1 MHIIKE
7 HCSFVAEKVR
17 YSLMKLLKDEI
28 FESILSVA
36 RQEFLSK
43 GYKDTSMRDIA
54 QKANVGL
61 SNIYNYFKNKD
72 EIYQAILNPA
82 KNSIFMFI
90 TQQHTE
96 ENFNFS
102 HVTPYGHNE
111 NAVEYYIELIEK
123 YKEEYRLLLYCSEGS
138 SMANFRDE
146 LTDHMTRVSHDYM
159 ALEKKHNSQAHAI
172 SPFFIHAMSSWMTS
186 ILGEIVTHNMDRQKI
201 RDFFYEY
208 FRFSFAGWRELTRL

>member
-1 MHIIKE
+1 
-7 HCSFVAEKVR
+7 
-17 YSLMKLLKDEI
+17 MKLLKDEI

-54 QKANVGL
+54 KKANVGL

-72 EIYQAILNPA
+72 EMYQAILYPA
-82 KNSIFMFI
+82 KNSISNFI

-96 ENFNFS
+96 ENFDFS

-111 NAVEYYIELIEK
+111 NAIVYYIDLIEK

-146 LTDHMTRVSHDYM
+146 LTDHMTHISHDYM
-159 ALEKKHNSQAHAI
+159 ALEKKHNAQAHAI
-172 SPFFIHAMSSWMTS
+172 SPFFIHTMSSWMVS
-186 ILGEIVTHNMDRQKI
+186 ILGEIATHELDRQKI
-201 RDFFYEY
+201 REFFQEY
-208 FRFSFAGWRELTRL
+208 FRFSYAGWRELIGT